1 MIKSTFYTAKSI
13 TGKSHL
19 TNGKPNQ
26 DSLYAELV
34 ENNHLIAVVADG
46 HGSPK
51 CFRSHKGSLFAV
63 ESFVEVIKKLD
74 AKFKDIEVASEFEKN
89 IPIQVVELW
98 KEKVRKDID
107 LFPYASFELNEDLQ
121 NNEFLPYGSTLLGC
135 YIHSQ
140 FGVFIQI
147 GDGEMFALF
156 NTGETKQIV
165 EKDNRLNGIETT
177 SICSVGAEN
186 DFRTKVMEFSLENYP
201 KLIIMGSDGLT
212 ESYASNVELYK
223 WCDDLNDFLLTDGSE
238 FIEKNL
244 PQWLDEVSTN
254 GTCDDI
260 SLVAIG
266 LDYNVQSEAQN
277 SIPDIESEHG
287 VEVKKYKNI
296 FTKTI
301 GKVFSIN
308 HKITL
313 L

>member
-1 MIKSTFYTAKSI
+1 MWFT
-13 TGKSHL
+13 
-19 TNGKPNQ
+19 
-26 DSLYAELV
+26 
-34 ENNHLIAVVADG
+34 
-46 HGSPK
+46 
-51 CFRSHKGSLFAV
+51 
-63 ESFVEVIKKLD
+63 
-74 AKFKDIEVASEFEKN
+74 
-89 IPIQVVELW
+89 PIRISAQ
-98 KEKVRKDID
+98 
-107 LFPYASFELNEDLQ
+107 Q
-121 NNEFLPYGSTLLGC
+121 
-135 YIHSQ
+135 
-140 FGVFIQI
+140 
-147 GDGEMFALF
+147 
-156 NTGETKQIV
+156 
-165 EKDNRLNGIETT
+165 
-177 SICSVGAEN
+177 
-186 DFRTKVMEFSLENYP
+186 
-201 KLIIMGSDGLT
+201 
-212 ESYASNVELYK
+212 LYK